1 MSSIWIHTDK
11 IIFFFQFKGNNL
23 NQPFLGQS
31 NTPYKRMLM
40 PVYSDGLS
48 EIKMYSV
55 TKNLLPNPR
64 SISLKLSTENNQVE
78 NFYHIFFLLF
88 HIFKCCIFDKSLIVL
103 PLILELYSVSSLLMI
118 LVNTA
123 TYRMLI

>member
-1 MSSIWIHTDK
+1 
-11 IIFFFQFKGNNL
+11 
-23 NQPFLGQS
+23 
-31 NTPYKRMLM
+31 MLM

-78 NFYHIFFLLF
+78 NFYHLFFLLF
-88 HIFKCCIFDKSLIVL
+88 HIFKCCILIK
-103 PLILELYSVSSLLMI
+103 
-118 LVNTA
+118 A
-123 TYRMLI
+123 